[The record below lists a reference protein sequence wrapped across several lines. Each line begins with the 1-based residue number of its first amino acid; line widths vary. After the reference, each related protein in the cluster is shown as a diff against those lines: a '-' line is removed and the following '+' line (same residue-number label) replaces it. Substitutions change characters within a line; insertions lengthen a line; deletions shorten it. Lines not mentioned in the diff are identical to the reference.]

1 MFRYSYTVIWA
12 MMRSRCRQHRPR
24 GWGFLLPTRPRKSCM
39 MQWLLIVLLML
50 CTLLVTASHIADIPH
65 LPCGFTNI

>member
-1 MFRYSYTVIWA
+1 MGYDAEPLPSTL
-12 MMRSRCRQHRPR
+12 PPG

-39 MQWLLIVLLML
+39 MRWLLIVLLML

-65 LPCGFTNI
+65 LPCGFYEYLMS